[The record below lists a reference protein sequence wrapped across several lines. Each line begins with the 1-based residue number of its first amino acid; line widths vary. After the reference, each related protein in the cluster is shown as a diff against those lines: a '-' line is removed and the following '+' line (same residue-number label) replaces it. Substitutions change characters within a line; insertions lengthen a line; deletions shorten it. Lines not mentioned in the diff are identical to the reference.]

1 LTYTYEGNR
10 LKTVE
15 DAVTR
20 SLPNTIHDFKNT
32 VTQATEYTYY
42 NDGSLQTDANK
53 GITSITYN
61 YLGLP
66 EQISLGSDYIKNTY
80 DGSGRKLVKEVHQS
94 SGTTYT
100 FYEGSIVYSGTLANP
115 QIDFITHD
123 EGRALS
129 PALLGEGTEYAYEYH
144 YRDHLGNLRV
154 AVRQQAPEASML
166 ASMEVSRAAEE
177 ERTFRNV
184 SDTRTSGIA
193 YEGDY
198 SAEVLGGTGPSKTF
212 KILAGEKITARVFG
226 YVEEKQPEKKK
237 RLLPFPF
244 LDRKKSAQK
253 IWFPR
258 RGLGGWY

>member
-1 LTYTYEGNR
+1 
-10 LKTVE
+10 
-15 DAVTR
+15 
-20 SLPNTIHDFKNT
+20 
-32 VTQATEYTYY
+32 
-42 NDGSLQTDANK
+42 
-53 GITSITYN
+53 
-61 YLGLP
+61 
-66 EQISLGSDYIKNTY
+66 
-80 DGSGRKLVKEVHQS
+80 
-94 SGTTYT
+94 
-100 FYEGSIVYSGTLANP
+100 
-115 QIDFITHD
+115 
-123 EGRALS
+123 
-129 PALLGEGTEYAYEYH
+129 
-144 YRDHLGNLRV
+144 LGNLRV

-237 RLLPFPF
+237 RLLPIPIFGPE
-244 LDRKKSAQK
+244 K
-253 IWFPR
+253 ISSKDMVPR